1 MKNQFKPYRN
11 GVHNMINKPPIDD
24 LAEKVGSKY
33 ALCVVASKRA
43 RQIMESVQNQGM
55 TELPNGEK
63 PLSVAA
69 QEIYDGKLIAS
80 DD

>member
-1 MKNQFKPYRN
+1 
-11 GVHNMINKPPIDD
+11 MIQEPPIDI
-24 LAEKVGSKY
+24 LAEKIGSKY

-43 RQIMESVQNQGM
+43 RQLLEQAQNQGL
-55 TELPNGEK
+55 TELPDNKK

-80 DD
+80 ED

>member
-1 MKNQFKPYRN
+1 
-11 GVHNMINKPPIDD
+11 MIQEPPIDN
-24 LAEKVGSKY
+24 LAAKIGSKY

-43 RQIMESVQNQGM
+43 RQIIEQMQNQGVQ
-55 TELPNGEK
+55 ELPDNRK

-80 DD
+80 ED